1 MTGGWPSEL
10 MAIIL
15 LGLPLVGAY
24 FPSRLHWYFKPKGGV
39 TSWFVPSDVK
49 TTVFPEGVGLLVSGS
64 EGFIDGIMAD
74 MGPTRWIIA
83 SVVIKLRGVTLQGL
97 CKDRALAKDLL
108 NRHGLRPISFL
119 DAENGGA
126 TNACHV
132 IGFGGDLCSDILST
146 SSKGMPLTLR
156 HFLDRGAKGSFPE
169 TSWVP
174 RSAVLVIADPPW
186 TVLWH
191 FDVVL
196 GEGLFPCTRP
206 WLLVYC
212 PSHFFPRQWI

>member
-1 MTGGWPSEL
+1 
-10 MAIIL
+10 MAIIS

-24 FPSRLHWYFKPKGGV
+24 FPSRLHRFFKPKGSV

-49 TTVFPEGVGLLVSGS
+49 TTVFPEGVRLLVSES
-64 EGFIDGIMAD
+64 ERFIDGIMVD
-74 MGPTRWIIA
+74 VGPTRRIVA
-83 SVVIKLRGVTLQGL
+83 LVVVKLRGAALRGL

-108 NRHGLRPISFL
+108 NRHGSRPVFFL

-126 TNACHV
+126 TDACHV
-132 IGFGGDLCSDILST
+132 IGFGGDLCLDILPMP
-146 SSKGMPLTLR
+146 SKGLPLTLR
-156 HFLDRGAKGSFPE
+156 HFLDRGAKGSFLE
-169 TSWVP
+169 TSRVP
-174 RSAVLVIADPPW
+174 RSAVLVVADPPR

-191 FDVVL
+191 LDAVL

-206 WLLVYC
+206 RSLVYC